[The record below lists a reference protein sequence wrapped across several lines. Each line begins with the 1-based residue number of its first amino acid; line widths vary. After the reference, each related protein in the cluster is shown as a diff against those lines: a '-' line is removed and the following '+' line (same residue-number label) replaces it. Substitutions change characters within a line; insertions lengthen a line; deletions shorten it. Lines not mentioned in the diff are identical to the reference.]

1 MTSRAHLIFPE
12 PNLKFPRGRRKEDA
26 ARLLGSSFASPLHL
40 HLTPSNAVAPRPAL
54 LGRISAAKQ
63 LTGRVVTTKADKTV
77 GVEVVRLAPHPKYHR
92 RERINKKYQA
102 HDPENRFRVGDVV
115 ELLRSRPISKTKHF
129 LAVPVPPR
137 DTRRKAQLLPPLQSD
152 VDGEVEEA
160 AAVAQ

>member
-1 MTSRAHLIFPE
+1 M
-12 PNLKFPRGRRKEDA
+12 
-26 ARLLGSSFASPLHL
+26 LLGSSFASPLRL
-40 HLTPSNAVAPRPAL
+40 HLTPNAGGAAAPRPAL
-54 LGRISAAKQ
+54 LTRISAAKQ

-92 RERINKKYQA
+92 RERIKKKYQA

-137 DTRRKAQLLPPLQSD
+137 DTRRKGQLLMPPLESH
-152 VDGEVEEA
+152 VDGEEVEEA
-160 AAVAQ
+160 AQ